1 MFDSTE
7 NCTIAEVD
15 FEIDETYTNAYEDHL
30 YNDVNLTESDT
41 NELYYDST
49 YLDEGEYQ
57 AEENGENVEVWSCD
71 TCDKEF
77 TCSYEYEKH
86 MSYHKTC
93 GIDGCTFT
101 AHEKL
106 IEKHVQMQHASGLY
120 QKICNVSTPEDI
132 QKWIEER
139 KRRFATKKN
148 VESKIKER
156 EEMAKRGVRI
166 QNNEN
171 KFGKDNKRCK
181 YYSFVNQPR

>member
-1 MFDSTE
+1 MFDSTDD
-7 NCTIAEVD
+7 TIAED
-15 FEIDETYTNAYEDHL
+15 DIDIDDTCTNGYEHHL
-30 YNDVNLTESDT
+30 RNDTNLTESDT
-41 NELYYDST
+41 SEFYYDPMC
-49 YLDEGEYQ
+49 LDEGEYQ
-57 AEENGENVEVWSCD
+57 AAENCEDVEVWSCD

-120 QKICNVSTPEDI
+120 KKICNVSTPEDV

-139 KRRFATKKN
+139 KRRFATRKN
-148 VESKIKER
+148 VENKIKER
-156 EEMAKRGVRI
+156 EELAKRGVRI
-166 QNNEN
+166 QDNEN
-171 KFGKDNKRCK
+171 KFGKDSKRCK
-181 YYSFVNQPR
+181 CTFVNWT